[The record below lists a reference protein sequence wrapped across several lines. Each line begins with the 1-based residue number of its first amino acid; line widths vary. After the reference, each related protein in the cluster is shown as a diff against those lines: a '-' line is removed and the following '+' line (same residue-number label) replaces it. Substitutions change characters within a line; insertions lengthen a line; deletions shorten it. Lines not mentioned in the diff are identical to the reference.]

1 MIKFISLKIV
11 TERVMKKLITLSA
24 IIIVIFSFG
33 CKKEQT
39 QKQLDNT
46 SSEQVIEKTDMT
58 QFEKSLSLFKNP
70 QYDLLYKLIEK
81 GINAELE
88 DNVTIPYPSHAKRLL
103 INDEQITIQ
112 KGATPLGIAALFCTP
127 SLVNNLIE
135 KGADLKT
142 TINGNSIAAVIIQ
155 CGEAEQAGMFENYL
169 KAVRKFEKDNPAVY
183 ENKAE
188 LYAANSIINIMGD
201 NGEYIPVQ
209 TIMNYAVENKLNN
222 IIPVILKYAG
232 GINFF
237 KNDNNNPN
245 NLLPIVTALE
255 NNNYEAAKLFF
266 DKTGSLFAQMYTLD
280 GVKVSLID
288 YLFYNVMDEEI
299 KKADI
304 PVNTFFKSLI
314 NGYKQSGTGI
324 KEIKTMLESGNL
336 TTVLD
341 TPLAVEN
348 GELPAGATVAHIA
361 AAMEYHALLKAMAFY
376 NEKTEILN
384 IQDSNGD
391 TPLHTAVR
399 AGNLSTAKIL
409 LEGGAFIDKVN
420 YNGLTPLAVVI
431 KEYNGKNQAALV
443 RLLLTSAGNTTSRYD
458 LMPDDKTIE
467 IFENTKNIKTVN
479 DILNKYNIKTENNEA
494 RGYLLSESKRYA
506 EKELNPQIVRIMKGG
521 IDNQLPFAVY
531 MYEIPPFPK
540 DATPLIAAAIACS
553 ENTARNLILAKAN
566 TDIRITGEN
575 NLKYDAYDFADRV
588 SKCEPVKAILKNPSS
603 LKIDIEDLLAWD
615 VEQPAEYNTAEEDAY
630 TVEKNN
636 DDSSKNENS
645 DVELIIE
652 EPAQ

>member
-1 MIKFISLKIV
+1 
-11 TERVMKKLITLSA
+11 MKKLITLSA

-420 YNGLTPLAVVI
+420 YNGLTPLAGVI

-467 IFENTKNIKTVN
+467 IFENAKNIKTVN
-479 DILNKYNIKTENNEA
+479 DILNKYNIKTENIEA

-575 NLKYDAYDFADRV
+575 DLKYDAYDFADRV

-652 EPAQ
+652 EPVQ

>member
-1 MIKFISLKIV
+1 
-11 TERVMKKLITLSA
+11 MKKLITLSA

-467 IFENTKNIKTVN
+467 IFENARNIKTVN
-479 DILNKYNIKTENNEA
+479 DILNKYNIKTENIEA

-575 NLKYDAYDFADRV
+575 DLKYDAYDFADRV

-652 EPAQ
+652 EPVQ

>member
-467 IFENTKNIKTVN
+467 IFENAKNIKTVN
-479 DILNKYNIKTENNEA
+479 DILNKYNIKTENIEA

-575 NLKYDAYDFADRV
+575 DLKYDAYDFADRV

-652 EPAQ
+652 EPVQ

>member
-1 MIKFISLKIV
+1 
-11 TERVMKKLITLSA
+11 
-24 IIIVIFSFG
+24 
-33 CKKEQT
+33 
-39 QKQLDNT
+39 
-46 SSEQVIEKTDMT
+46 MT

-88 DNVTIPYPSHAKRLL
+88 DNVTIPYPSHSKRLL

-467 IFENTKNIKTVN
+467 IFENAKNIKTVN
-479 DILNKYNIKTENNEA
+479 DILNKYNIKTENIEA

-575 NLKYDAYDFADRV
+575 DLKYDAYDFADRV

>member
-88 DNVTIPYPSHAKRLL
+88 DNVTIPYPSHSKRLL

-467 IFENTKNIKTVN
+467 IFENAKNIKTVN
-479 DILNKYNIKTENNEA
+479 DILNKYNIKTENIEA

-575 NLKYDAYDFADRV
+575 DLKYDAYDFADRV

>member
-1 MIKFISLKIV
+1 
-11 TERVMKKLITLSA
+11 MKKLITLSA

-324 KEIKTMLESGNL
+324 KEIKTMLENGNL

-467 IFENTKNIKTVN
+467 IFENAKNIKTVN
-479 DILNKYNIKTENNEA
+479 DILNKYNIKTENIEA

-575 NLKYDAYDFADRV
+575 DLKYDAYDFADRV

-652 EPAQ
+652 EPVQ

>member
-1 MIKFISLKIV
+1 
-11 TERVMKKLITLSA
+11 MKKLITLSA

-266 DKTGSLFAQMYTLD
+266 DKTGSLFAQIYTLD

-467 IFENTKNIKTVN
+467 IFENAKNIKTVN
-479 DILNKYNIKTENNEA
+479 DILNKYNIKTENIEA

-575 NLKYDAYDFADRV
+575 DLKYDAYDFADRV

-652 EPAQ
+652 EPVQ

>member
-1 MIKFISLKIV
+1 
-11 TERVMKKLITLSA
+11 MKKLITLSA

-467 IFENTKNIKTVN
+467 IFENAKNIKTVN
-479 DILNKYNIKTENNEA
+479 DILNKYNIKTENIEA

-506 EKELNPQIVRIMKGG
+506 EKELNPQIVRIMKGS

-575 NLKYDAYDFADRV
+575 DLKYDAYDFADRV

>member
-1 MIKFISLKIV
+1 
-11 TERVMKKLITLSA
+11 MKKLITLSA

-88 DNVTIPYPSHAKRLL
+88 DNVTIPYPSHSKRLL

-420 YNGLTPLAVVI
+420 YNGLTPLAGVI

-467 IFENTKNIKTVN
+467 IFENAKNIKTVN
-479 DILNKYNIKTENNEA
+479 DILNKYNIKTENIEA

-521 IDNQLPFAVY
+521 IENQLPFAVY

-575 NLKYDAYDFADRV
+575 DLKYDAYDFADRV

>member
-1 MIKFISLKIV
+1 
-11 TERVMKKLITLSA
+11 MKKLITLSA

-88 DNVTIPYPSHAKRLL
+88 DNVTIPYPSHSKRLL

-467 IFENTKNIKTVN
+467 IFENAKNIKTVN
-479 DILNKYNIKTENNEA
+479 DILNKYNIKTENIEA

-575 NLKYDAYDFADRV
+575 DLKYDAYDFADRV

>member
-467 IFENTKNIKTVN
+467 IFENAINIKTVN
-479 DILNKYNIKTENNEA
+479 DILNKYNIKTENIEA

-575 NLKYDAYDFADRV
+575 DLKYDAYDFADRV

>member
-1 MIKFISLKIV
+1 
-11 TERVMKKLITLSA
+11 MKKLITLSA

-458 LMPDDKTIE
+458 LMPEDKTIE
-467 IFENTKNIKTVN
+467 IFENAKNIKTVN
-479 DILNKYNIKTENNEA
+479 DILTKYNIKTENIEA

-575 NLKYDAYDFADRV
+575 DLKYDAYDFADRV

-652 EPAQ
+652 EPVQ

>member
-1 MIKFISLKIV
+1 
-11 TERVMKKLITLSA
+11 MKKLITLSA

-245 NLLPIVTALE
+245 NLLPIITALE

-361 AAMEYHALLKAMAFY
+361 AAMEYNALLKAMAFY

-458 LMPDDKTIE
+458 LMPDDETIE
-467 IFENTKNIKTVN
+467 IFENAKNIKTVN
-479 DILNKYNIKTENNEA
+479 DIVNKYNIKTENIEA

-575 NLKYDAYDFADRV
+575 DLKYDAYDFADRV

>member
-1 MIKFISLKIV
+1 
-11 TERVMKKLITLSA
+11 MKKLITLSA

-467 IFENTKNIKTVN
+467 IFENAKNIKTVN
-479 DILNKYNIKTENNEA
+479 DILNKYNIKTENIEA

-575 NLKYDAYDFADRV
+575 DLKYDAYDFADRV

-652 EPAQ
+652 

>member
-11 TERVMKKLITLSA
+11 TERVMKKLITLSV

-467 IFENTKNIKTVN
+467 IFENAKNIKTVN
-479 DILNKYNIKTENNEA
+479 DILNKYNIKTENIEA

-575 NLKYDAYDFADRV
+575 DLKYDAYDFADRV

-652 EPAQ
+652 EPVQ

>member
-1 MIKFISLKIV
+1 
-11 TERVMKKLITLSA
+11 MKKLITLSA

-391 TPLHTAVR
+391 NPLHTAVR

-467 IFENTKNIKTVN
+467 IFENAKNIKTVN
-479 DILNKYNIKTENNEA
+479 DILNKYNIKTENIEA

-575 NLKYDAYDFADRV
+575 DLKYDAYDFADRV

-652 EPAQ
+652 EPVQ

>member
-1 MIKFISLKIV
+1 
-11 TERVMKKLITLSA
+11 MKKLITLSA
-24 IIIVIFSFG
+24 IIIVIFSKKK
-33 CKKEQT
+33 KKEQT

-467 IFENTKNIKTVN
+467 IFENAKNIKTVN
-479 DILNKYNIKTENNEA
+479 DILNKYNIKTENIEA

-575 NLKYDAYDFADRV
+575 DLKYDAYDFADRV

-652 EPAQ
+652 EPVQ